1 MLRKGSLGRKTMAKS
16 ESRMTI
22 TALSLR
28 LKPAVVNII
37 ALKRQVTD
45 TAIERSGCPFQEA

>member
-1 MLRKGSLGRKTMAKS
+1 MAKS